1 MKKSLLAMAM
11 AAMLGLFAQV
21 GTAKAFLLQDRS
33 PNVTAGQIIVGA
45 GMTVAADPI
54 ATTSRPNGMA

>member
-11 AAMLGLFAQV
+11 AAMLGLVAQG
-21 GTAKAFLLQDRS
+21 GTANAFLLQDRS

-45 GMTVAADPI
+45 GMIGAYY
-54 ATTSRPNGMA
+54 RR